1 MISTFF
7 LTHWMRIMKTFLANW
22 PAPKNITALS
32 TSRLSGFS
40 QAPYDSNNMGL
51 GVGDNEEHVLKNRQ
65 QLVEVLQL
73 PGEPQWLH
81 QTHNTY
87 CVIAEEDPN
96 RNADAAITRSPN
108 HPLVILTADCLP
120 IMLCNEKGT
129 EVAAIHAGWKGL
141 VRGIIENT
149 LDKMVSPESEILAWI
164 GPSICQKCY
173 EVGEEVYQTFTHTY
187 PMSRQA
193 FLPVHGKW
201 LANLPLIAEIILNSK
216 GIKGVYQS
224 ELCTFELKNELY
236 SYRRTSQ
243 TGRIATLIWFND
255 QPQD

>member
-1 MISTFF
+1 
-7 LTHWMRIMKTFLANW
+7 MKNNLANW

-32 TSRLSGFS
+32 TTRLYGYS

-51 GVGDNEEHVLKNRQ
+51 NVGDNEQHVLQNRQ
-65 QLVEVLQL
+65 QLVELLHL

-81 QTHNTY
+81 QTHSTL
-87 CVIAEEDPN
+87 CVIAEEDAN
-96 RNADAAITRSPN
+96 RNADASVTRSMN
-108 HPLVILTADCLP
+108 HPLAILTADCLP
-120 IMLCNEKGT
+120 IMLCNVQGT
-129 EVAAIHAGWKGL
+129 EIAAIHAGWKGL
-141 VRGIIENT
+141 AYGIIENT
-149 LDKMVSPESEILAWI
+149 LDKMNSLTSDVLAWI

-173 EVGEEVYQTFTHTY
+173 EVGEEVYQTFTDTY
-187 PMSRQA
+187 PLSRQA
-193 FLPVHGKW
+193 FKPVNGKW
-201 LANLPLIAEIILNSK
+201 LANLPLIAEIILTSR
-216 GIKGVYQS
+216 GIKAVYQS